1 MCILWVDFLVMKK
14 FFLLLFLC
22 SFGGSRLLSAQD
34 IIAGEFIV
42 QFERGQQP
50 ESVLQKVDAGMLNA
64 TLTPA
69 SCLSR
74 NWNTWVIHYPKNF
87 PTPAELLASLRATPG
102 VKLAQF
108 NHTMALRVLDPND
121 PQYASGAMWGLKNTG
136 QNNGTADA
144 DVDAPEAW
152 ELSTGGLTTLGDSIV
167 VAVIDGG
174 FSLSHQDLNF
184 WKNYAEIPGDNIDND
199 ANGYVDDVNGWNAG
213 ANSGNIT
220 SNSHGTHVA
229 GTVGAKGNNN
239 LGVTGMSWNVKVMAV
254 QGSSGNEATVV
265 AAYSYVADQRRLYNQ
280 TAGNSGAFVVATNS
294 SFGVNYGDP
303 QNYPIWCATYD
314 SMGVLG
320 ILSAGATAN
329 LNIDVDAQGDIPTAC
344 ASPWLIS
351 VTNTT
356 RNDVRNSGAA
366 YGLTT
371 IDIGAPGTSVMST
384 LPSNAYGNQTGTS
397 MATPHVAGALGL
409 MLSYACPQMIEDYR
423 QHPDSI
429 ALIIKDM
436 LLAGADSIASLQ
448 NNTVTGGRLNLHK
461 ALLQM
466 DNYPCV
472 LTSSLKKK
480 LASQSVIS
488 LSYIA
493 PNPASS
499 QIEIAYFIPNDGP
512 ASFEIYDIAGRLA
525 LSETFNNGP
534 GFHAHLLSISEL
546 ESGNYLLLIRQGGQ
560 TAKPMKF
567 IKLP

>member
-1 MCILWVDFLVMKK
+1 
-14 FFLLLFLC
+14 
-22 SFGGSRLLSAQD
+22 
-34 IIAGEFIV
+34 
-42 QFERGQQP
+42 
-50 ESVLQKVDAGMLNA
+50 
-64 TLTPA
+64 
-69 SCLSR
+69 
-74 NWNTWVIHYPKNF
+74 
-87 PTPAELLASLRATPG
+87 
-102 VKLAQF
+102 
-108 NHTMALRVLDPND
+108 
-121 PQYASGAMWGLKNTG
+121 
-136 QNNGTADA
+136 
-144 DVDAPEAW
+144 
-152 ELSTGGLTTLGDSIV
+152 
-167 VAVIDGG
+167 
-174 FSLSHQDLNF
+174 
-184 WKNYAEIPGDNIDND
+184 
-199 ANGYVDDVNGWNAG
+199 
-213 ANSGNIT
+213 
-220 SNSHGTHVA
+220 
-229 GTVGAKGNNN
+229 
-239 LGVTGMSWNVKVMAV
+239 
-254 QGSSGNEATVV
+254 
-265 AAYSYVADQRRLYNQ
+265 
-280 TAGNSGAFVVATNS
+280 
-294 SFGVNYGDP
+294 
-303 QNYPIWCATYD
+303 
-314 SMGVLG
+314 
-320 ILSAGATAN
+320 
-329 LNIDVDAQGDIPTAC
+329 
-344 ASPWLIS
+344 

-356 RNDVRNSGAA
+356 RNDVRNTGAA

-429 ALIIKDM
+429 ALIIKEM

-488 LSYIA
+488 LSYLA

-525 LSETFNNGP
+525 LSETLNNGP